1 MAAATGMDG
10 LDTVDTLYANTR
22 NNPIED
28 IESHLPLRVTRYE
41 MRENALAPGRWRGGI
56 GSVREFT
63 YLADGGFSVEGEG
76 HKYPPWGFAGGAD
89 GAYRRALLLTAA
101 GERDELP
108 SRRCRIRRS
117 RAGDRLLAFGPSGGG
132 YGDPLARDPRAVLD
146 DVLDGYVDAEF
157 ARDHYAVV
165 IAEGRLDEA
174 ATATLRARRRAG

>member
-1 MAAATGMDG
+1 M
-10 LDTVDTLYANTR
+10 
-22 NNPIED
+22 
-28 IESHLPLRVTRYE
+28 ESHLPLRVTRYE

-63 YLADGGFSVEGEG
+63 YLAEGGFSVEGEG

-89 GAYRRALLLTAA
+89 GHTGALLLLSAA
-101 GERDELP
+101 GERRELVSKVP
-108 SRRCRIRRS
+108 HQKV